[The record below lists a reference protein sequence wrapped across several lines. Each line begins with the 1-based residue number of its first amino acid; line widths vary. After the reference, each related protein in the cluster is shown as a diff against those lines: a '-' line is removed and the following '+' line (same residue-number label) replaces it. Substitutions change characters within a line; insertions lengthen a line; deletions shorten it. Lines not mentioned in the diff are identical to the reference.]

1 MTKPAAERMMMKAM
15 TVLEI
20 VKLYLEANGYDG
32 LYDDDCGCGKDD
44 LAPCAGIDCFSHCR
58 PGVAVIL
65 DDGEPGIGPREEK
78 K

>member
-1 MTKPAAERMMMKAM
+1 MDGGALSAGM
-15 TVLEI
+15 
-20 VKLYLEANGYDG
+20 VKNGG
-32 LYDDDCGCGKDD
+32 CLPPPGSHYDDDCGCGKDD